1 MTGGGPDNSTLLM
14 VNYIYGQAFGNA
26 KLGRGAAASV
36 VLFMVIFILTL
47 IQKIRSDSQE
57 DYNA

>member
-1 MTGGGPDNSTLLM
+1 M